1 MLDSKNAL
9 ELLSAARLP
18 FWEEPGRFGYH
29 VFLRVRRFGHRVL
42 LRVFPLV
49 RKLGQMLL
57 QLLAVRNL
65 FLGQWRLKRFWR
77 RSEGFSSSA
86 AVGAGVKTTP
96 PCCRWHCGL
105 LERNSPCLSQILS
118 IFFFCPP
125 LQEILF
131 SFLELFLPATLDL
144 LSMFQGLCH
153 PL

>member
-18 FWEEPGRFGYH
+18 FWEEPGRFGFH

-77 RSEGFSSSA
+77 RSGTLPHHHRRFRHCLWRWCQNYSSRF
-86 AVGAGVKTTP
+86 
-96 PCCRWHCGL
+96 RWHCGL

-118 IFFFCPP
+118 IFFFCPS

-144 LSMFQGLCH
+144 LSMF
-153 PL
+153 